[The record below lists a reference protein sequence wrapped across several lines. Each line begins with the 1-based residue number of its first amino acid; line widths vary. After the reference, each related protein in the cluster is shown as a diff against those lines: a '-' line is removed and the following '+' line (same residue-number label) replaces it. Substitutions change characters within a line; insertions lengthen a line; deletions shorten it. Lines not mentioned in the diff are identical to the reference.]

1 MGTQGPGRKRIP
13 NREKLVA
20 EDDAL
25 NQIAR
30 EAEARLAAKRA
41 ARAEAREIRM
51 KELERQQ
58 KEEDSERYSRHSRR
72 HASISDDE
80 ERMSVGS
87 RGSLRPS
94 DYSGF
99 LGSSSRASSR
109 ASSARASPVVEDR
122 MERDFPDKG
131 SRTAST
137 LSAATLASLGGASS
151 RRGSCDTSFSAETE
165 ASIRDIKD
173 SLAEAEEK
181 YRKAMVSNAQLHNE
195 KLTLIYQVDTLR
207 EELSDM
213 EELLCEAR
221 RQHDDRT
228 KVRGVMQELERE
240 RQAHTVLQYQFKEM
254 RETLR
259 KTEEL
264 LTEVSDLRVKSSSYC
279 QEVSDL
285 QEALQ
290 WKEKKIAAL
299 ERQREISDIVRIE
312 RDRLKDEVFQLQDL
326 LKKHG
331 VVISHEISTNG
342 DMGQVETDDDVTAE
356 SASQLAQELS
366 RGGRESMLG
375 QVEEQQPAEGSKPL
389 QDNHCRIYDGSQSL
403 NVIFSE
409 QIKPDSV
416 KAISKQRQN
425 GTEKQ
430 MGTNVSSRK
439 PSNVESEKDPTKT
452 FLIRQSRSLL
462 FRKVG
467 NKTEPLTNESGTTAQ
482 KPKSGVP
489 EELQDLR
496 TYEVKTTGDTVEIQE
511 KIQGNSIENNNQ
523 TKTQRQLTMLSFVP
537 TEMLK
542 DWTGLEKT
550 IKSILGGFV
559 EYQDLVTKISKMVPE
574 IPYPLSW
581 WISELEDKLKH
592 IAGNVSTQC
601 DKVEKKS
608 TELKKTT
615 AGCELPLKN
624 FPEGGNTAEDPE
636 NVKQSAAGSSRV
648 TKKHLKVAEAK
659 ISEAPSLEHPQP
671 YYISVDSRIVCEDS
685 RGIQEIYNQGSTEN
699 TCGAMSSLW
708 GKLPLKALPRRSK
721 HPQTCGFFVN
731 SSDSRSTV
739 YDDIQEH
746 EVTGNTKKPDEKQS
760 DSDPKLT
767 SCPEDV
773 VSIRSYFT
781 EHSKTTAV
789 ESELGQGLLMGIVEA
804 QAAGVVATSHQPRV
818 CRKLQSSIVPVEETQ
833 LKTIPSLSLK
843 PQVEQS
849 SMLKWFPE
857 VIAGQVE
864 VMPFPEIS
872 LRTLQGRKSHK
883 DGPIEKSSGGNTKS
897 PEQHFDKDLN
907 NCEEAAAQQP
917 VTQQQHKPVMEVVD
931 KEDKVCP
938 VVNSVKHLKRF
949 GLDNRKEK
957 YKSQCKSS

>member
-58 KEEDSERYSRHSRR
+58 KELFHSHKKYYGLDNKWGHIEQWMEDSERYSRHSRR

-228 KVRGVMQELERE
+228 KELERE

-264 LTEVSDLRVKSSSYC
+264 LT
-279 QEVSDL
+279 
-285 QEALQ
+285 
-290 WKEKKIAAL
+290 
-299 ERQREISDIVRIE
+299 
-312 RDRLKDEVFQLQDL
+312 
-326 LKKHG
+326 KHG

>member
-58 KEEDSERYSRHSRR
+58 KELFHSHKKYYGLDNKWGHIEQWMEDSERYSRHSRR

-264 LTEVSDLRVKSSSYC
+264 LT
-279 QEVSDL
+279 
-285 QEALQ
+285 
-290 WKEKKIAAL
+290 
-299 ERQREISDIVRIE
+299 
-312 RDRLKDEVFQLQDL
+312 
-326 LKKHG
+326 KHG